1 MTNTKPQLV
10 VPVRSLF
17 LVEDDRLIISTLTT
31 GLTRAG
37 YIVHSAESVSE
48 AESWLDS
55 NERPDLVILD
65 VHMPDRSGLELTKRL
80 EELHHIPFILLTAH
94 SEQEIIIQA
103 TESGAM
109 GYMVK
114 PVDISQLIPAIETAM
129 SRANDLKGL
138 RGDKTKLQT
147 ALDTDRS
154 VSVAVGIIM
163 DQRGIGREEAL
174 KELRKVAR
182 SNHISLISLA
192 GNIVKSREILNLEID
207 T

>member
-1 MTNTKPQLV
+1 MTNTKIQLDA
-10 VPVRSLF
+10 PVRSLL

-31 GLTRAG
+31 GLKKAG
-37 YIVHSAESVSE
+37 YNVNSAESVTE

-55 NERPDLVILD
+55 NERPDLVLLD

-114 PVDISQLIPAIETAM
+114 PVDITQLIPAIETAI
-129 SRANDLKGL
+129 SRANELQDL
-138 RGDKTKLQT
+138 RVDKKKLQEV
-147 ALDTDRS
+147 LDNDRS
-154 VSVAVGIIM
+154 VNVAVGIIM
-163 DQRGIGREEAL
+163 DQRGIGREDAL
-174 KELRKVAR
+174 NEIRKTAR
-182 SNHISLISLA
+182 SNHISLITLA
-192 GNIVKSREILNLEID
+192 GIIVKSRENLNLQID
-207 T
+207 M

>member
-1 MTNTKPQLV
+1 MTNTKIKLDT
-10 VPVRSLF
+10 PVKSLL

-31 GLTRAG
+31 GLKRAG
-37 YIVHSAESVSE
+37 YNVNSAESVTE

-55 NERPDLVILD
+55 NERPDLVLLD

-80 EELHHIPFILLTAH
+80 EELNHIPFILLTAH

-114 PVDISQLIPAIETAM
+114 PVDITQLIPAIETAM
-129 SRANDLKGL
+129 SRASELQDL
-138 RGDKTKLQT
+138 RVDKKKLQEV
-147 ALDTDRS
+147 LDNDRL

-163 DQRGIGREEAL
+163 DQRGINREDAL
-174 KELRKVAR
+174 NVVRKTAR
-182 SNHISLISLA
+182 SNQISLTTLA
-192 GNIVKSREILNLEID
+192 GKIVKSRETLNLQID
-207 T
+207 I

>member
-1 MTNTKPQLV
+1 MTNTKIQLDA
-10 VPVRSLF
+10 PVRSLL

-31 GLTRAG
+31 GLKRAG
-37 YIVHSAESVSE
+37 YNVNSAESVTE

-55 NERPDLVILD
+55 NERPDLVLLD

-114 PVDISQLIPAIETAM
+114 PVDITQLIPAIETAI
-129 SRANDLKGL
+129 SRANELQDL
-138 RGDKTKLQT
+138 RVDKKKLQEV
-147 ALDTDRS
+147 LDNDRS
-154 VSVAVGIIM
+154 VNVAVGIIM
-163 DQRGIGREEAL
+163 DQRGIGREDAL
-174 KELRKVAR
+174 NEIRKTAR
-182 SNHISLISLA
+182 SNHISLITLA
-192 GNIVKSREILNLEID
+192 GIIVKSRENLNLQID
-207 T
+207 M

>member
-1 MTNTKPQLV
+1 MTKTIIQLDP
-10 VPVRSLF
+10 PVRSLL

-31 GLTRAG
+31 GLRKAG
-37 YIVHSAESVSE
+37 YHVNSAESVTE

-65 VHMPDRSGLELTKRL
+65 VHMPNRSGLELTKRL

-114 PVDISQLIPAIETAM
+114 PVDISQLIPAIETAL
-129 SRANDLKGL
+129 SRSDDLQGL
-138 RGDKTKLQT
+138 RGDKKNLQA

-163 DQRGIGREEAL
+163 DQRGVGREEAL
-174 KELRKVAR
+174 KELRKTAR
-182 SNHISLISLA
+182 SNHITLSTLA
-192 GNIVKSREILNLEID
+192 DNIVKSRETLNLKID
-207 T
+207 I